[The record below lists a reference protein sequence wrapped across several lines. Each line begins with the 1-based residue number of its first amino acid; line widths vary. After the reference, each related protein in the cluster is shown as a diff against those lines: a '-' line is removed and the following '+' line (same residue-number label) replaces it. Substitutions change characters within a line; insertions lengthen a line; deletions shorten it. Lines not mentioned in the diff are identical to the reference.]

1 MAPLNQGHPM
11 DRFGKL
17 SVWKALNPL
26 RFSKG
31 NFTLNFHDMG
41 NLRPRVF
48 RLINMSFRVLKK
60 GQLRF
65 SERRYICKT

>member
-1 MAPLNQGHPM
+1 MAPLNQGQPT

-31 NFTLNFHDMG
+31 NFHLE
-41 NLRPRVF
+41 L
-48 RLINMSFRVLKK
+48 S
-60 GQLRF
+60 
-65 SERRYICKT
+65 